1 MPGPVYLARGGEQVF
16 AQPFIAEKVQF
27 FGFAVKA
34 DKAKLQAICDRYLN
48 GPTCTHDFQPLVGSL
63 FFVFNRLAKLYAKNP
78 PDNVR
83 GWYSEQEAAVWM
95 LVYDSKRQKLVWYLP
110 YILVDS
116 SYAMAMGREIY
127 GFPKEFGWF
136 DIPDGPAAPTS
147 MKVETVVV
155 EKLDPNCQA
164 QQKPLF
170 AAQRA
175 NGGTSATPDQ
185 PLRAS
190 DQLTRALVEGLRVAD
205 DVAPA
210 ISASQLQQLLSVPIP
225 MVFLKQFRDGVQPA
239 AACFQSVQ
247 EVPIVMTRFYDA
259 RLYFHRYEIVFQ
271 DWASHPLRSDLGL
284 AAGPLPVQMAYW
296 AMFDFEIGTCTEVW
310 RAPT

>member
-1 MPGPVYLARGGEQVF
+1 
-16 AQPFIAEKVQF
+16 
-27 FGFAVKA
+27 
-34 DKAKLQAICDRYLN
+34 
-48 GPTCTHDFQPLVGSL
+48 
-63 FFVFNRLAKLYAKNP
+63 
-78 PDNVR
+78 
-83 GWYSEQEAAVWM
+83 
-95 LVYDSKRQKLVWYLP
+95 
-110 YILVDS
+110 
-116 SYAMAMGREIY
+116 
-127 GFPKEFGWF
+127 
-136 DIPDGPAAPTS
+136 DGPAAPTS

-170 AAQRA
+170 TAQRA

-210 ISASQLQQLLSVPIP
+210 ISANRLQQLLSVPIP

-247 EVPIVMTRFYDA
+247 EVPIVMT
-259 RLYFHRYEIVFQ
+259 
-271 DWASHPLRSDLGL
+271 
-284 AAGPLPVQMAYW
+284 
-296 AMFDFEIGTCTEVW
+296 
-310 RAPT
+310 